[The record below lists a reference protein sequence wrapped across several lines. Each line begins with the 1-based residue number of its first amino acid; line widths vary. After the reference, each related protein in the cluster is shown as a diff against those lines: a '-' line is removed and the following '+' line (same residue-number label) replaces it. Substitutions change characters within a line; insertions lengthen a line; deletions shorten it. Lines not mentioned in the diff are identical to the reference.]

1 MNKEELI
8 RKLED
13 IEWEDFEVK
22 ETQSE
27 TPNDSWDILKN
38 VAPGRE

>member
-8 RKLED
+8 KKLED

-22 ETQSE
+22 EAKSE
-27 TPNDSWDILKN
+27 VPKSSYPLNYHLN
-38 VAPGRE
+38 YPLN